1 MRLSGALM
9 LRILSL
15 REFEAVREALPCR
28 ASLRVDWVQPNK
40 TVATVATL
48 EAMPGLL
55 QHGTACAPVPTT
67 PVRAHLT
74 VGNLYEQVPQPRG
87 RSARRASQPQLLC
100 PRPGQARQRLDS
112 QPG

>member
-1 MRLSGALM
+1 MRPSLASLRLPVPFDAALLQVYVRLSGALM

-28 ASLRVDWVQPNK
+28 AALRVDWVQPNK

-55 QHGTACAPVPTT
+55 QHEAACA
-67 PVRAHLT
+67 R
-74 VGNLYEQVPQPRG
+74 NL
-87 RSARRASQPQLLC
+87 
-100 PRPGQARQRLDS
+100 
-112 QPG
+112 

>member
-28 ASLRVDWVQPNK
+28 AALRVDWVQPNR

-55 QHGTACAPVPTT
+55 QHEAACA
-67 PVRAHLT
+67 R
-74 VGNLYEQVPQPRG
+74 NL
-87 RSARRASQPQLLC
+87 
-100 PRPGQARQRLDS
+100 
-112 QPG
+112 